1 MTIKKKDKEIL
12 LVLNIIF
19 ILGFG
24 WVYLNEKLVNFE
36 RIFILFIVF
45 CQVLLIVIL
54 FSERLKKLKD
64 PLHYMIP
71 LSILLAIFISN
82 KKLLALSLI
91 IFGSIILLWK
101 MNKNRCIINDVDSN
115 GKEKTI
121 LAASIN
127 KVINKYI
134 YDMGDNG
141 FTYFSYIWWGILFV
155 KFILA

>member
-1 MTIKKKDKEIL
+1 MTMKKKDKEIL
-12 LVLNIIF
+12 VVLNIIF
-19 ILGFG
+19 IVGFG
-24 WVYLNEKLVNFE
+24 WIYLNEKLNNFE

>member
-1 MTIKKKDKEIL
+1 MNINVKDRNML
-12 LVLNIIF
+12 LGLNIIF
-19 ILGFG
+19 LFGFG
-24 WVYLNEKLVNFE
+24 FVYLNEKLNNFE

-45 CQVLLIVIL
+45 CQALLITIL
-54 FSERLKKLKD
+54 FIEKLKKLKD
-64 PLHYMIP
+64 PLHYTIP
-71 LSILLAIFISN
+71 LSVLLAIFISN

-101 MNKNRCIINDVDSN
+101 MNKNRCIMNDVDSN

-134 YDMGDNG
+134 FDMGDNG
-141 FTYFSYIWWGILFV
+141 FTYFSYIWWGILFG
-155 KFILA
+155 KFILV

>member
-1 MTIKKKDKEIL
+1 MNINVKDRNML
-12 LVLNIIF
+12 LGLNIIF
-19 ILGFG
+19 LFGFG
-24 WVYLNEKLVNFE
+24 FVYLNEKLNNFE

-45 CQVLLIVIL
+45 YQALLITIL
-54 FSERLKKLKD
+54 FIEKLKKLKD
-64 PLHYMIP
+64 PLHYTIP
-71 LSILLAIFISN
+71 LSVLLAIFISN

-101 MNKNRCIINDVDSN
+101 MNKNRCIMNDVDSN

-134 YDMGDNG
+134 FDMGDNG
-141 FTYFSYIWWGILFV
+141 FTYFSYIWWGILFG
-155 KFILA
+155 KFILV

>member
-1 MTIKKKDKEIL
+1 MNIKKKDKEIL
-12 LVLNIIF
+12 VVLNIIF

-24 WVYLNEKLVNFE
+24 FVYLNEKLNNFE
-36 RIFILFIVF
+36 RIFILFTVF
-45 CQVLLIVIL
+45 CQAVLIIIL
-54 FSERLKKLKD
+54 LTKKLKKLKD
-64 PLHYMIP
+64 PLHYTIP
-71 LSILLAIFISN
+71 LSVLLAIFITN
-82 KKLLALSLI
+82 KKLLVLALI

-101 MNKNRCIINDVDSN
+101 MNENRCIINDVDSN

-141 FTYFSYIWWGILFV
+141 FTYFSYVWWGILFG

>member
-1 MTIKKKDKEIL
+1 MNIKTKDKEIL
-12 LVLNIIF
+12 VVLNIIF
-19 ILGFG
+19 ILGLG
-24 WVYLNEKLVNFE
+24 WIYLNEKLNNFE

-45 CQVLLIVIL
+45 CQALLITIL
-54 FSERLKKLKD
+54 FIEKLKKLKD
-64 PLHYMIP
+64 PLHYTIP
-71 LSILLAIFISN
+71 LSVLSAIFISN

-101 MNKNRCIINDVDSN
+101 MNENRCIINDVDNN

-121 LAASIN
+121 ISESIN

-134 YDMGDNG
+134 YDMGNNG
-141 FTYFSYIWWGILFV
+141 FTYFAYIWWGILFG

>member
-141 FTYFSYIWWGILFV
+141 FTYFSYIWWGILFG

>member
-54 FSERLKKLKD
+54 LTKKLKKLKD
-64 PLHYMIP
+64 PLHYTIP

-101 MNKNRCIINDVDSN
+101 MNENRCIINDVDNN

-121 LAASIN
+121 ISESIN

-134 YDMGDNG
+134 YDMGNNG
-141 FTYFSYIWWGILFV
+141 FTYFSYIWWGILFG

>member
-12 LVLNIIF
+12 LALNIIF

-24 WVYLNEKLVNFE
+24 WVYLNEKLANFE

-101 MNKNRCIINDVDSN
+101 MNENRCIINDVDSN

-121 LAASIN
+121 ISESIN

-134 YDMGDNG
+134 YDMGNNG
-141 FTYFSYIWWGILFV
+141 FTYFSYIWWGILFG